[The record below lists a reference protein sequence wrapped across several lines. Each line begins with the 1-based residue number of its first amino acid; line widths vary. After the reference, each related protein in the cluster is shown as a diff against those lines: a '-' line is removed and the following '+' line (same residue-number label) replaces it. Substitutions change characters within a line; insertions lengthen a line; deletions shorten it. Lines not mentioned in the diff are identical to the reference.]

1 MTKVRKS
8 INVQAP
14 TVAQKTQSAKNGL
27 DAYRT
32 TKLAHSNRKKANR
45 TTDPWLLSQE

>member
-1 MTKVRKS
+1 MTKLRKS

-14 TVAQKTQSAKNGL
+14 TIAQKTHSTENGL
-27 DAYRT
+27 DTYRT
-32 TKLAHSNRKKANR
+32 TKLAHSNRKKANK